1 MDFDE
6 TSSSTF
12 NSNNNNQE
20 GQGESDELL
29 FLDKDFQEQHFFP
42 TKDCILF
49 LIDCSPSMHNLI
61 QDSSNKV
68 STPISTLLKI
78 TENFL

>member
-6 TSSSTF
+6 TSSNTF
-12 NSNNNNQE
+12 SSSNNNQE
-20 GQGESDELL
+20 GAGESDELL

-49 LIDCSPSMHNLI
+49 FNRL
-61 QDSSNKV
+61 
-68 STPISTLLKI
+68 
-78 TENFL
+78 